1 MNKIVDELI
10 LYLINKKQNLNE
22 EIENILY
29 SDMNKNLNIDD
40 YIEIE
45 KKRKLIKE
53 CYSMVDYLE
62 NAVKK
67 FMED

>member
-22 EIENILY
+22 EIEDILY
-29 SDMNKNLNIDD
+29 SDLNKILVVEDILQID
-40 YIEIE
+40 
-45 KKRKLIKE
+45 KKRKQIKK
-53 CYSMVDYLE
+53 CYDMVEYLE
-62 NAVKK
+62 NSIKS